1 MWVGAAVCSPV
12 AINVV
17 SVADNVGR
25 TTGLFANNVGR
36 KWAVI
41 VGPSESYCGPLHLDG
56 KTNLRFLYHLR
67 SSTMPRMRI
76 LNTVEQYDFDSPPDF
91 NSLQR
96 KKLSLAIWN
105 GPLRHFHLF
114 FRKSTSKNFHGI

>member
-25 TTGLFANNVGR
+25 TTGLFAINVVR

-41 VGPSESYCGPLHLDG
+41 VGPSESYCGPLHLATDYTKAPSG
-56 KTNLRFLYHLR
+56 N
-67 SSTMPRMRI
+67 
-76 LNTVEQYDFDSPPDF
+76 
-91 NSLQR
+91 
-96 KKLSLAIWN
+96 
-105 GPLRHFHLF
+105 
-114 FRKSTSKNFHGI
+114 